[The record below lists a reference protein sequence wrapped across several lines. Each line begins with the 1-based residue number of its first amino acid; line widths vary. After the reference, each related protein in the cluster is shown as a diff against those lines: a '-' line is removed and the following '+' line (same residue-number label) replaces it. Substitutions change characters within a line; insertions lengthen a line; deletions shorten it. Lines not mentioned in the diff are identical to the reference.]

1 MPETATGISAGG
13 SAMTPLAA
21 STIQDSLFTALMD
34 PKLHDGHAV
43 RRIDTHAASVF
54 LAGTRALK
62 IKRAVRFPFLDYS
75 TLAKRKTAC
84 EDELQVNRSFAPQI
98 YRGIVPITQRDDGSF
113 VIGGE
118 GDAVEWAIEM
128 TRFDERLTLDHLAES
143 GPLPFD
149 FAESVADT
157 IAASHAAAP
166 IVAAAPWIDSIQ
178 QIIARNTEALLS
190 ARCFSADDVRALDE
204 ASRSVF
210 DRLRA
215 LLDRRGTEGFVR
227 RCHGDLHLAN
237 IVSIEGKPLLFD
249 AIEFDPA
256 IASIDVLY
264 DLAFP
269 LMDLHHYGQAEAAAV
284 ILNRYLAKAPDGNS
298 DALASLPLFL
308 SMRAAIRAHVLLAR
322 LDRMTNG
329 QDCVKNGALQYFE
342 LARRS
347 ISPPPAQMIAIGGLS
362 GTGKSVLSRSLAG
375 LTAPLPGA
383 VILRSDIIRK
393 QLFEVA
399 ETDRL
404 PASAY
409 QPEVTQQVYRVLVE
423 RAGRILAQGH
433 SVIVDAVYAQ
443 DTERAA
449 VARAA
454 SDLNLS
460 FKGIFLTADLATRMK
475 RIGQRVND
483 ASDATAQLAR
493 IQDEYDVGPMDWSVV
508 DASGTPEQTL
518 NQCRTA
524 LLDLSRHT
532 MQTE

>member
-1 MPETATGISAGG
+1 
-13 SAMTPLAA
+13 MTPPAA
-21 STIQDSLFTALMD
+21 AAIQDSLFIALMD
-34 PKLHDGHAV
+34 PKLHDGHPV

-98 YRGIVPITQRDDGSF
+98 YRGIVPISQRDDGSF
-113 VIGGE
+113 VIGGDGE
-118 GDAVEWAIEM
+118 PVEWAIEM
-128 TRFDERLTLDHLAES
+128 TRFNEHLTLDQLAEA
-143 GPLPFD
+143 GQIPFD
-149 FAESVADT
+149 FAESIADK
-157 IAASHAAAP
+157 IATSHAAAP
-166 IVAAAPWIDSIQ
+166 IVAAAPWIGSIP
-178 QIIARNTEALLS
+178 QIIARNTEAFLS
-190 ARCFSADDVRALDE
+190 ARCFSANDVRTLDE
-204 ASRSVF
+204 ASRSTF
-210 DRLRA
+210 ERLRT
-215 LLDRRGTEGFVR
+215 LLERRGADGFIR

-237 IVSIEGKPLLFD
+237 IVSIDGKPLLFD

-284 ILNRYLAKAPDGNS
+284 ILNRYLAKTREENF
-298 DALASLPLFL
+298 DALALLPLFL

-322 LDRMTNG
+322 LDRIAND
-329 QDCVKNGALQYFE
+329 QDRVKNSARQYFE
-342 LARRS
+342 LARRA
-347 ISPPPAQMIAIGGLS
+347 ISPPSAKLIAIGGLS

-375 LTAPLPGA
+375 LTEPLPGA

-393 QLFEVA
+393 QMFQVN

-409 QPEVTQQVYRVLVE
+409 QPEVTQQVYGVLVE
-423 RAGRILAQGH
+423 RAARILAQGH

-443 DTERAA
+443 ETERAA
-449 VARAA
+449 LARAA
-454 SDLNLS
+454 SDLSLP

-475 RIGQRVND
+475 RIGQRVSD
-483 ASDATAQLAR
+483 ASDATAQLAQ
-493 IQDEYDVGPMDWSVV
+493 IQDGYDVGPMDWSVV

-518 NQCRTA
+518 DRCKTA
-524 LLDLSRHT
+524 LHDLSRHT
-532 MQTE
+532 QQTE